1 MAGLD
6 LNKYPATRPVAAAP
20 KKATGELS
28 LRELLTR
35 DISLGGNAFG
45 DRKKEMFYLELNI
58 LLTAGIDIRS
68 SLEMIEEEQT
78 ADKDR
83 RLIAAVKN
91 SLVAGS
97 TLSEAVRNTGK
108 FTDYEYYSLQIGE
121 ESGKLPVILKE
132 LSGYFQKK
140 IRQRRQIISAFTYPA
155 IVLSTSLAAVFFMLH
170 FIVPMFAEVF
180 RRFGGDLP
188 FITKAVLGASR
199 AASRYGSLGCLLA
212 VAGFL
217 LLRSQRKKDW
227 YRRTATG
234 LLLRLPFLGEM
245 LRKIYLAR
253 FCHAMTLLI
262 ASKIPILRATALI
275 KKMIGFYPIEASL
288 DKVEAD
294 IMNGEPLHKALAAF
308 PVYSKRMVS
317 LVKVG
322 EEVNQLDVFFD
333 KIAQQYSEEVE
344 HQTQLIGSLV
354 EPFMIIFLGIIVGF
368 ILVAMYLPLFQ
379 MSTVF

>member
-6 LNKYPATRPVAAAP
+6 LTKYPATRPAASP
-20 KKATGELS
+20 KNTAGTS
-28 LRELLTR
+28 LRELLNR
-35 DISLGGNAFG
+35 DISLGGHAFS

-58 LLTAGIDIRS
+58 LLTAGIDLRT
-68 SLEMIEEEQT
+68 SLDMIEDEQT
-78 ADKDR
+78 SDKDR
-83 RLIAAVKN
+83 GLIAGVKN

-97 TLSEAVRNTGK
+97 SLSEAVRKTGK

-132 LSGYFQKK
+132 LAGYFQKK

-188 FITKAVLGASR
+188 FITKAVLGASQV
-199 AASRYGSLGCLLA
+199 ASRYGSLFCLLGA
-212 VAGFL
+212 GGFL
-217 LLRSQRKKDW
+217 LLRSQRKQIW
-227 YRRTATG
+227 FRRLATG
-234 LLLRLPFLGEM
+234 LLLRLPLIGEM
-245 LRKIYLAR
+245 MRKIYLAR

-262 ASKIPILRATALI
+262 GSKIPILRATALI
-275 KKMIGFYPIEASL
+275 RQMIGFYPIEASL
-288 DKVEAD
+288 DKVESD
-294 IMNGEPLHKALAAF
+294 IMNGEPLHKALAGF

-344 HQTQLIGSLV
+344 HQTQLIGSMV

-368 ILVAMYLPLFQ
+368 ILIAMYLPLFQ